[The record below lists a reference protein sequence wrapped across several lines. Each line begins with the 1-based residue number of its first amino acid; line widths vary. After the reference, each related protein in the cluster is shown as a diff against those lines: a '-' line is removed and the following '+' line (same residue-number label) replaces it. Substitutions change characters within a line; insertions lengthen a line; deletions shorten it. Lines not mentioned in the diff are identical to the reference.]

1 MIKIVGGKT
10 RKNVLIVKNRK
21 CDRTDKEINNRKEK
35 NDKMN
40 NKTSIWIGDKMNNE
54 IIDKVRKK

>member
-10 RKNVLIVKNRK
+10 RKNVLIAKNGK

-40 NKTSIWIGDKMNNE
+40 NKTSI
-54 IIDKVRKK
+54 